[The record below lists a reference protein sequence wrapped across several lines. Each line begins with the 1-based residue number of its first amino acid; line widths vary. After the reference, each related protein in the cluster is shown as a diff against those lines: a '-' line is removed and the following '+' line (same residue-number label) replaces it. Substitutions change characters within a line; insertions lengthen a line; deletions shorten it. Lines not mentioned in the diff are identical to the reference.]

1 MSKDRTAREKNR
13 EQDDRL
19 GAAEERLMLVE
30 EQADELERSTS
41 SHQGIIGTHSDRI
54 ATLDA
59 VDVHLNK
66 RLDALEDRIVA
77 LDNRVEL
84 LEQPTPPTD
93 PPPPPTR
100 WKTLIDLSRIAD
112 WKNTLI
118 AAPGASITEGTF
130 QTRQAIRIEKP
141 NPGERCEL
149 HHMDDR
155 LREGAVL
162 RYSWWLYIPSGVPL
176 STEPD
181 WSVMQQHPDNN
192 GGYGGGIKITRDD
205 RLIVSVKGGERLSAA
220 GSQRYEYELNGKGE
234 GRVEGPDEFG
244 QIRRDRWHHISYVA
258 KWSTEWD
265 GFVRCSLDGGPE
277 LVIADVPTYSKIADS
292 QMWRLGYYSASTNHG
307 PLDMYVAGAKIEE
320 PA

>member
-1 MSKDRTAREKNR
+1 MSKDRTARRKNR
-13 EQDDRL
+13 EQDERL
-19 GAAEERLMLVE
+19 DAAEERLTLVE
-30 EQADELERSTS
+30 GQADELERSTS
-41 SHQGIIGTHSDRI
+41 SIGRGIIAGQQRADR
-54 ATLDA
+54 
-59 VDVHLNK
+59 
-66 RLDALEDRIVA
+66 LEAQIVA
-77 LDNRVEL
+77 LDNRVRV

-93 PPPPPTR
+93 PPPTG
-100 WKTLIDLSRIAD
+100 WKTLIDLGRIAD

-155 LREGAVL
+155 LCEGAVL

-181 WSVMQQHPDNN
+181 WSVMQQHPDNG

-244 QIRRDRWHHISYVA
+244 QIRRDRWHHVSYVA

-265 GFVRCSLDGGPE
+265 GYVRCSLDGGPE
-277 LVIADVPTYSKIADS
+277 LAVENVPTYSKIADS